1 MTQMSIFLINKENI
15 SEKRFMT
22 SKNVLFPLGVQ
33 TKYLYTLFLFQY
45 ICVFVYW

>member
-22 SKNVLFPLGVQ
+22 SKKRSLPIRSSN
-33 TKYLYTLFLFQY
+33 
-45 ICVFVYW
+45 